1 MRDFYLS
8 KLYLIKATFKKSTRV
23 TDLFFYIYK
32 TKKKGNRVL
41 GFSGWQRKVTIYVL
55 SQVGHLLEYY

>member
-41 GFSGWQRKVTIYVL
+41 GFSG
-55 SQVGHLLEYY
+55 